1 MGIVGAVGE
10 GRSRSSMTVMEG
22 EDGTEEEEDSGG

>member
-10 GRSRSSMTVMEG
+10 GRSRSSMSCMEG
-22 EDGTEEEEDSGG
+22 EDGTEEEDGSG